1 MRIYALLN
9 QKRSIYCNFTDREEI
24 MAPIDFVCIGI
35 MLLFGVIGFFRGFA
49 KQLRMLLGWFVA
61 LIVAVLLVPPIYKVL
76 FTGGGALENVCVSLE
91 GLFSFVSVPNLEKA
105 AVKYNLSGS
114 GAFFARWTVM
124 LVILLLLWII
134 VTIIF
139 KLIRIPLRSYIE
151 APVAGIDKA
160 LGVMFGIFIGFM
172 LTVLILAVLYCF
184 KYRLPAVGELLEK
197 IVPENSLTNETIYAL
212 ATKIGDYFK
221 AVRRVYVTTVP
232 NA

>member
-1 MRIYALLN
+1 
-9 QKRSIYCNFTDREEI
+9 

-35 MLLFGVIGFFRGFA
+35 MLLFGLIGFFRGFA
-49 KQLRMLLGWFVA
+49 KQLRTLLGWFTA
-61 LIVAVLLVPPIYKVL
+61 LVVAVLLVPLLYKVL
-76 FTGGGALENVCVSLE
+76 FTGGGALESVCTSLE
-91 GLFSFVSVPNLEKA
+91 GLFSFISIHNLEEA

-114 GAFFARWTVM
+114 DAFFARWAIM
-124 LVILLLLWII
+124 LVLLLLLWII
-134 VTIIF
+134 FTIIF

-172 LTVLILAVLYCF
+172 VTVLVLAVLYCF

-197 IVPENSLTNETIYAL
+197 IIPENCVTNETIYAL
-212 ATKIGDYFK
+212 AGKIGDYFK

-232 NA
+232 KA

>member
-1 MRIYALLN
+1 MRIYTLLS
-9 QKRSIYCNFTDREEI
+9 QKRLIYCNFTDREEI

-35 MLLFGVIGFFRGFA
+35 MLLFGIIGFFRGFA
-49 KQLRMLLGWFVA
+49 KQMRTLL
-61 LIVAVLLVPPIYKVL
+61 VAVLLVPPIYKVL
-76 FTGGGALENVCVSLE
+76 FTGGGALESVCTSLE
-91 GLFSFVSVPNLEKA
+91 GLFSFVSVPGLEDA

-124 LVILLLLWII
+124 LVLLLLLWII

-139 KLIRIPLRSYIE
+139 KLIRNPLRSYIE
-151 APVAGIDKA
+151 EPVAGIDKA

-212 ATKIGDYFK
+212 ATKTGDYFK